1 MRLILAL
8 SLRNLLR
15 QKRRNLFL
23 GIAICF
29 GMMILVLAISF
40 SQGLTDTLLNRV
52 VVYIAGHMSIVTMEE
67 SNKDRRIIRDKEK
80 FINIVKSN
88 IKDIKKV
95 WESIGVFAR
104 VIGNSRADNAIIVG
118 RVADKDFLEYLGQ
131 NLVEGNLGDFTSGAV
146 ENPVI
151 LYSNKAKTL
160 GVKYRDTINARFATI
175 TKQQQSVRLNVAAVL
190 RSSNLFEEMAMFV
203 NLKDLKSLVGL
214 KPHETGALYISFKR
228 INNPDHA
235 IREAIKL
242 HKLLKPD
249 VAVIYGEAVNKNR
262 SSNATALGY
271 AGDKESLSIMNKH
284 VSLLSGAM
292 PAEKSENEALVSKNL
307 AADFKLRSGDR
318 ITYRYKNKYE
328 NLTTENRYRVAGIFN
343 SAGISDRNIILLNER
358 SFYKTYLQNL
368 PADARKYK
376 QAYVPLRRSAL
387 YPVFE
392 PEWKLLPRTS
402 TFEAMQ
408 LKMRDMTKTKWK
420 GPWLD
425 VRTMYESA
433 DFILKLEYALKLV
446 AFTAVLILFFII
458 LIGVLNTLRMTV
470 RERTREIGTMRAIG
484 MQRTDVKYLFI
495 AETVLLTAIACVA
508 GIILSFIVMWVL
520 GLFTINTDSVLSIL
534 LVNRRLHFLPTAAS
548 IAGNYILIILMAAA
562 TAYFPARRASN
573 LSAVTA
579 LGHFE

>member
-40 SQGLTDTLLNRV
+40 SHGLTDTLLNRV
-52 VVYIAGHMSIVTMEE
+52 VVYIAGHMSVVMMED
-67 SNKDRRIIRDKEK
+67 SNKDRRIIRDKER
-80 FINIVKSN
+80 IATIVKSN
-88 IKDIKKV
+88 VKDIKKI

-118 RVADKDFLEYLGQ
+118 RLPDKDFLEYLGQ
-131 NLVEGNLGDFTSGAV
+131 NLLEGNLGDFTSGAI

-160 GVKYRDTINARFATI
+160 GVKYRDTINARFSTV
-175 TKQQQSVRLNVAAVL
+175 TRQQQSTRLYVAAVL

-203 NLKDLKSLVGL
+203 NLKDLKSLLGL
-214 KPHETGALYISFKR
+214 KSHETGALYISFKR

-235 IREAIKL
+235 IKEAVRL
-242 HKLLKPD
+242 HKLLKPG

-262 SSNATALGY
+262 SANATALGY
-271 AGDKESLSIMNKH
+271 LGDKESLSLMGKNAI
-284 VSLLSGAM
+284 LLSGAT
-292 PAEKSENEALVSKNL
+292 PAEKSENGALISKNL
-307 AADFKLRSGDR
+307 AADCKLKTGDSF
-318 ITYRYKNKYE
+318 TYRYKNKYE
-328 NLTTENRYRVAGIFN
+328 NLTTENRYKVAGIFN
-343 SAGISDRNIILLNER
+343 SAGISDRNVILLNER
-358 SFYKTYLQNL
+358 SFYKTYLPNL
-368 PADARKYK
+368 PADARRYK
-376 QAYVPLRRSAL
+376 EAYVPDRKSKL
-387 YPVFE
+387 YPAYA

-402 TFEAMQ
+402 TFDALK

-433 DFILKLEYALKLV
+433 DFILKLENALNLV
-446 AFTAVLILFFII
+446 ALVAVLILFFII
-458 LIGVLNTLRMTV
+458 LIGVLNTLRMTI
-470 RERTREIGTMRAIG
+470 RERTREIGTLRAIG
-484 MQRTDVKYLFI
+484 MQRSEVKYMFI
-495 AETVLLTAIACVA
+495 SETVLLTAIACVA
-508 GIILSFIVMWVL
+508 GIVLSFIVMWVI
-520 GLFTINTDSVLSIL
+520 GLFTIQTDSVLSIL
-534 LVNRRLHFLPTAAS
+534 LVNRRLHFLPTAVS
-548 IAGNYILIILMAAA
+548 IVGNYILIILMAAA
-562 TAYFPARRASN
+562 TAYFPARKASN
-573 LSAVTA
+573 LSAVVA